1 MASKISFNTGKIPR
15 LNTFIPQAVIAG
27 GLIYVS
33 GMAGLNPET
42 GKLIDDTFEGQAR
55 QAFKNIQTILQEAGS
70 NMDNIVKTTI
80 WMVSGQD
87 PTFTAINKVYAEFFP
102 ENPPARSAPQ
112 VMPFPGGILVS
123 VECVALV

>member
-1 MASKISFNTGKIPR
+1 
-15 LNTFIPQAVIAG
+15 
-27 GLIYVS
+27 
-33 GMAGLNPET
+33 MAGLNPET

-80 WMVSGQD
+80 WMVSGAD
-87 PTFTAINKVYAEFFP
+87 ASFAAINKVYAEFFS

-112 VMPFPGGILVS
+112 VMPFPGGMLVS
-123 VECVALV
+123 VECVALA

>member
-1 MASKISFNTGKIPR
+1 MASKISFNTGKVPR

-33 GMAGLNPET
+33 GTAGILPET

-55 QAFKNIQTILQEAGS
+55 QAFTNIQTILEEAGS

-87 PTFTAINKVYAEFFP
+87 QHL
-102 ENPPARSAPQ
+102 PPSIKCTPNSSPKTRRHAAPRR
-112 VMPFPGGILVS
+112 
-123 VECVALV
+123 